1 MPTIAELD
9 RTLELPPETLDDL
22 DDLGSSVTGP
32 ILPRPDRIQTIS
44 RPLPLED
51 LTTSTLSSASD
62 DEHERQL
69 VREVASRRL
78 SYQRREQR
86 HRHALQE
93 AEQRH
98 RHEQLLLRNR
108 QEARVVLSML
118 ALVVLSGLAWI
129 TMPDVDAA
137 QIVFTTSFGAVAGF
151 VGARSRRSDTSP
163 GVS

>member
-1 MPTIAELD
+1 MPTIADLD

-22 DDLGSSVTGP
+22 DDLGSTVTGP
-32 ILPRPDRIQTIS
+32 IQPRPNRIQTIS

-51 LTTSTLSSASD
+51 LGRASSDAH
-62 DEHERQL
+62 EHEL
-69 VREVASRRL
+69 AREVASRRL
-78 SYQRREQR
+78 AYQRREQK
-86 HRHALQE
+86 HRHAIQE
-93 AEQRH
+93 AEQKH

-108 QEARVVLSML
+108 QEARIVLSML

-151 VGARSRRSDTSP
+151 LGARSRRGEATA
-163 GVS
+163 

>member
-22 DDLGSSVTGP
+22 DDLGSTVTGTVQ
-32 ILPRPDRIQTIS
+32 PRPERIQTVS

-51 LTTSTLSSASD
+51 LDKSTGGHTTLD
-62 DEHERQL
+62 DAHEREIA
-69 VREVASRRL
+69 RELASRRL

-86 HRHALQE
+86 HRHAIEE

-108 QEARVVLSML
+108 QEARIVLSML

-129 TMPDVDAA
+129 TMPSVDAA

-151 VGARSRRSDTSP
+151 LGARSRREPT
-163 GVS
+163 GG

>member
-1 MPTIAELD
+1 MATIAELD

-22 DDLGSSVTGP
+22 DDLGSTITGSVQ
-32 ILPRPDRIQTIS
+32 PRPERIQTIS

-51 LTTSTLSSASD
+51 AGIASSLASTLD
-62 DEHERQL
+62 DEHERML
-69 VREVASRRL
+69 VARMA
-78 SYQRREQR
+78 YQRREQR

-93 AEQRH
+93 KEQLH

-108 QEARVVLSML
+108 QEARIVLSML

-137 QIVFTTSFGAVAGF
+137 QIVFTTSFGAIAGF
-151 VGARSRRSDTSP
+151 LGARSRREPAT
-163 GVS
+163 G

>member
-1 MPTIAELD
+1 MATIAELD

-22 DDLGSSVTGP
+22 DDLGSTVTGP
-32 ILPRPDRIQTIS
+32 VQPRPERIQTIS

-51 LTTSTLSSASD
+51 TAGPSSLAATLD
-62 DEHERQL
+62 EEHERL
-69 VREVASRRL
+69 LLARMA
-78 SYQRREQR
+78 YQRREQR

-93 AEQRH
+93 KEQLH

-108 QEARVVLSML
+108 QEARIVLSML

-137 QIVFTTSFGAVAGF
+137 QIVFTTSFGAIAGF
-151 VGARSRRSDTSP
+151 LGARSRREPAT
-163 GVS
+163 G